1 MVPDKP
7 TTRFEAL
14 DSLRGVCAMM
24 VVLYHMHQ
32 VGGAIVNVPFVR
44 HSWVFV
50 DFFFVLSGFVIAS
63 SYMKR
68 LGEGFGV
75 ARFMGLRLGRI
86 YPLHLFVLLLL
97 CFHEVASILIGD
109 SLIGGR
115 TAFDTPNSPAN
126 FVRNLLLLQ
135 SSGLRES
142 AGWNPVSWSVA
153 AEIWAYLLFALVVVW
168 LKRGATAFFAGL
180 ALLSL
185 AVFVAFHRQ
194 SLDTTYDFGIIRCFY
209 GFSIGMLVQRLRE
222 RWQPRG
228 GHLAEIGTTVLV
240 IAYVAM
246 FADGVTSLI
255 APLVFALPI
264 CLFASENG
272 CVSWL
277 LNRKPFRVLGTLSYA
292 IYMFHLF
299 ALVCYYDL
307 VDTFHQ
313 WVSWQIA
320 PDIAT
325 IGALFFVTV
334 MSWPVWHF
342 IEMPARDWSRQRV
355 SQSRTREMAGLPAML
370 VPGGAGD

>member
-1 MVPDKP
+1 MVADKP
-7 TTRFEAL
+7 NTRFEAL

-24 VVLYHMHQ
+24 VVLYHMHP
-32 VGGAIVNVPFVR
+32 VGGAIVNLPFVR

-63 SYMKR
+63 SYMDR

-75 ARFMGLRLGRI
+75 ARFMGLRLGRV
-86 YPLHLFVLLLL
+86 YPLHLFVLMLL
-97 CFHEVASILIGD
+97 CIFEIASLVIGERLD
-109 SLIGGR
+109 EGR
-115 TAFDTPNSPAN
+115 VAFDAPNSVAN
-126 FVRNLLLLQ
+126 LVLNLLLLQ
-135 SSGLRES
+135 SSGLREH
-142 AGWNPVSWSVA
+142 AGWNLVSWSIA
-153 AEIWAYLLFALVVVW
+153 AEIWAYLLFALVVARQR
-168 LKRGATAFFAGL
+168 RGATVFFAGL

-185 AVFVAFHRQ
+185 TLIAFVHGQ

-209 GFSIGMLVQRLRE
+209 GFSVGVLVKLLRD

-228 GHLAEIGTTVLV
+228 GHLVEIGTAGLV

-246 FADGVTSLI
+246 YADGVTSLT

-277 LNRKPFRVLGTLSYA
+277 LNRKPFRLLGTLSYA

-299 ALVCYYDL
+299 ALVRYYDL
-307 VDTFHQ
+307 IGALQHAT
-313 WVSWQIA
+313 SWHVP
-320 PDIAT
+320 PDVVT
-325 IGALFFVTV
+325 IGALFFVTA

-342 IEMPARDWSRQRV
+342 IEMPAREWSRQRV
-355 SQSRTREMAGLPAML
+355 SQSRARDISGLPA
-370 VPGGAGD
+370 